1 MSHPQLFFEAVD
13 TAVTLAHAV
22 VGWLIFLAT
31 VATILVLAAIATG
44 AWGVNVLRRRV
55 ATPSWARSRAIGR
68 RLARR
73 SRDYEEAA

>member
-1 MSHPQLFFEAVD
+1 MSNAQLFLEAVD
-13 TAVTLAHAV
+13 TMLTLGRALI
-22 VGWLIFLAT
+22 GWLIFLAT

-44 AWGVNVLRRRV
+44 AWGVNVLRRRA
-55 ATPSWARSRAIGR
+55 ATPSWARSRRIGR